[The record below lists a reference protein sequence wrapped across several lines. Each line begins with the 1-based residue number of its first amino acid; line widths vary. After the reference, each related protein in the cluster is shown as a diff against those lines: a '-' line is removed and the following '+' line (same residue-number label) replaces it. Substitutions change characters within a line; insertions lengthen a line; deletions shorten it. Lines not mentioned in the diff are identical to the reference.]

1 VDKLLE
7 LKPGIKVLY
16 TSGYSDERSDW
27 LAIKNVGYPYL
38 QKPYLLNDL
47 LKVVK
52 DTLMEKYFLR
62 LYQL

>member
-16 TSGYSDERSDW
+16 TSGYSGERSDW
-27 LAIKNVGYPYL
+27 QAIKDAGYSYL

-52 DTLMEKYFLR
+52 DTLMEK
-62 LYQL
+62 